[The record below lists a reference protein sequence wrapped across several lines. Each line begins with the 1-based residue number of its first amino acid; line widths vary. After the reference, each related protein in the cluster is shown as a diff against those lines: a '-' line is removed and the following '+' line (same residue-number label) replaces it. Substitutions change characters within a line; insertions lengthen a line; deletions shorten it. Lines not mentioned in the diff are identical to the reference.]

1 MYQDVKT
8 GNTVACFEDQP
19 VMAYGVSQGNGLEIV
34 AEEKDNFSTPYGF
47 AVLKGQ
53 NADLL
58 KMFNEGLK
66 NIKANG
72 TYDEIVAK
80 LLTGL
85 TMTVKITILSLIIA
99 LVIGIFVCLMNI
111 SSNIVLR
118 GIAKFYIWLIRG
130 TPMLVQAFY
139 FYFALP
145 QLVQA
150 VTGSQFRITVFTAS
164 LVTLALNAGA
174 YISEI
179 FRGSI
184 ESVNKGQMEAA
195 RSLGL
200 SYAKSMQKIIL
211 PQAVRICLPSLV
223 NQFIITLKDST
234 ILYAIGL
241 SEVMYN
247 AKIYVGRTMESF
259 ATYTWVAVF
268 FLLIVTVLS
277 FISRYVERRMNA

>member
-1 MYQDVKT
+1 M
-8 GNTVACFEDQP
+8 NLI
-19 VMAYGVSQGNGLEIV
+19 GV
-34 AEEKDNFSTPYGF
+34 
-47 AVLKGQ
+47 
-53 NADLL
+53 
-58 KMFNEGLK
+58 FNEVYPTLLEGL
-66 NIKANG
+66 G
-72 TYDEIVAK
+72 
-80 LLTGL
+80 
-85 TMTVKITILSLIIA
+85 MTLKITILSLIIA
-99 LVIGIFVCLMNI
+99 MILGIFVCLMNI
-111 SSNIVLR
+111 SHNMILR

-139 FYFALP
+139 FYFAVP
-145 QLVQA
+145 QLIQSL
-150 VTGSQFRITVFTAS
+150 TGSQFRITVFTAS
-164 LVTLALNAGA
+164 LITLTLNAGE

-241 SEVMYN
+241 SEIMYH
-247 AKIYVGRTMESF
+247 AKVYVGRTMESF
-259 ATYTWVAVF
+259 ATYTWVAIF

-277 FISRYVERRMNA
+277 FISRTVERRMNS

>member
-1 MYQDVKT
+1 MNLIQ
-8 GNTVACFEDQP
+8 
-19 VMAYGVSQGNGLEIV
+19 
-34 AEEKDNFSTPYGF
+34 
-47 AVLKGQ
+47 VLS
-53 NADLL
+53 
-58 KMFNEGLK
+58 EV
-66 NIKANG
+66 
-72 TYDEIVAK
+72 YP
-80 LLTGL
+80 
-85 TMTVKITILSLIIA
+85 TILQGLGMTIEITVLSLLIA
-99 LVIGIFVCLMNI
+99 MVLGIFVCLMNI
-111 SSNIVLR
+111 SNNVVLR

-139 FYFALP
+139 FYFAMP
-145 QLVQA
+145 QLIQS

-164 LVTLALNAGA
+164 LVTLTLNAGA

-241 SEVMYN
+241 SEIMYN
-247 AKIYVGRTMESF
+247 AMIYVGRTMESF
-259 ATYTWVAVF
+259 ATYTWVAIF
-268 FLLIVTVLS
+268 FLLIVTILS
-277 FISRYVERRMNA
+277 FISRAVERRRNA

>member
-1 MYQDVKT
+1 MKWQIFYEAFFVQEGYKT
-8 GNTVACFEDQP
+8 F
-19 VMAYGVSQGNGLEIV
+19 L
-34 AEEKDNFSTPYGF
+34 
-47 AVLKGQ
+47 
-53 NADLL
+53 
-58 KMFNEGLK
+58 EGLK
-66 NIKANG
+66 NTAIIA
-72 TYDEIVAK
+72 V
-80 LLTGL
+80 LGL
-85 TMTVKITILSLIIA
+85 FIGFFIGALIAVVKITPVNNWLFKILRA
-99 LVIGIFVCLMNI
+99 IGNVYVAVF
-111 SSNIVLR
+111 
-118 GIAKFYIWLIRG
+118 RG
-130 TPMLVQAFY
+130 TPIVVQLLLIHYVLFPLAGINIP
-139 FYFALP
+139 AL
-145 QLVQA
+145 A
-150 VTGSQFRITVFTAS
+150 EGFITFG
-164 LVTLALNAGA
+164 LNSGA

-179 FRGSI
+179 MRGGI
-184 ESVNKGQMEAA
+184 LSVDKGQMEAA

>member
-1 MYQDVKT
+1 M
-8 GNTVACFEDQP
+8 NLF
-19 VMAYGVSQGNGLEIV
+19 GVLSEV
-34 AEEKDNFSTPYGF
+34 YPT
-47 AVLKGQ
+47 
-53 NADLL
+53 
-58 KMFNEGLK
+58 
-66 NIKANG
+66 
-72 TYDEIVAK
+72 

-150 VTGSQFRITVFTAS
+150 VTGSQFRITV
-164 LVTLALNAGA
+164 VTLALNAGA